1 VTVVV
6 VAFAFLAQILL
17 ALGPASCGQQ
27 LRPCC
32 GGPNQVLVVV
42 VTDLKCRMTA
52 TRISSAPP
60 RGAYE
65 SFAQGCNPLSGG
77 VGQRANSLAVIRHAN
92 FCVLRYGTMSFR
104 CRGCPSPV
112 FVAGPPSHPYLLSRN
127 TYSLGEP
134 TSLDYRGPAGSGMTL
149 TAIIP
154 LRAKERYH
162 PSSFSSASRG
172 DGTGVR
178 HTRRTGIAPGNRPS
192 AARH

>member
-1 VTVVV
+1 
-6 VAFAFLAQILL
+6 
-17 ALGPASCGQQ
+17 
-27 LRPCC
+27 
-32 GGPNQVLVVV
+32 
-42 VTDLKCRMTA
+42 
-52 TRISSAPP
+52 
-60 RGAYE
+60 
-65 SFAQGCNPLSGG
+65 

-92 FCVLRYGTMSFR
+92 FCVIRYGTMSFR
-104 CRGCPSPV
+104 CRRCPSPV